1 MSSVVGL
8 IGKKLGMTHVFDQEG
23 NSVPVTVVQA
33 GPCPVVQ
40 VKTPESDGYSAL
52 QVGFES
58 IPTHKLNK
66 PLQGHFKKSGLKDTT
81 RHLSEFRLTEAASHE
96 VGSELTVEQFEVG
109 SMVTVQGEAIGKG
122 FMGTVKRHGFSRGPM
137 SHGSKSHRIPGSIGA
152 GTTPGRVYKGKK
164 MAGRKPNKTT
174 TIKNLAVV
182 DVNQEQN
189 IILIKGST
197 PGANGAILKIT
208 PTRKV
213 GS

>member
-8 IGKKLGMTHVFDQEG
+8 MGKKLGMTHVFDQDG

-33 GPCPVVQ
+33 GPCPIVQ
-40 VKTPESDGYSAL
+40 VKTPGSDGYSAL

-58 IPTHKLNK
+58 IPNHKLSK
-66 PLQGHFKKSGLKDTT
+66 PKQGHFKKSGLKQPT
-81 RHLSEFRLTEAASHE
+81 RHLTEFRLEDSSSYE
-96 VGSELTVEQFEVG
+96 VGSELTVNQFEAGV
-109 SMVTVQGEAIGKG
+109 SIDVQGQSIGKG

-152 GTTPGRVYKGKK
+152 GTTPGRVYKGHK
-164 MAGRKPNKTT
+164 MAGRKVGTAKV
-174 TIKNLAVV
+174 KNLEVV
-182 DVNQEQN
+182 QVDQERN

-208 PTRKV
+208 PNLKV
-213 GS
+213 GG